1 VCDKKAISRVP
12 APHPDCSVMGH
23 LHRAYECDGKRMRA
37 CRALDGWMV
46 DDASPWIVDDA
57 SRWIVDDASRW
68 IVDDA
73 SRWIV
78 DDASLK
84 AALYKSACWRVE
96 TET

>member
-1 VCDKKAISRVP
+1 
-12 APHPDCSVMGH
+12 MGH

-37 CRALDGWMV
+37 CRALDGWM
-46 DDASPWIVDDA
+46 
-57 SRWIVDDASRW
+57 VDDASRW

>member
-12 APHPDCSVMGH
+12 APHPNCSVMGH

-37 CRALDGWMV
+37 CRALDGWM
-46 DDASPWIVDDA
+46 
-57 SRWIVDDASRW
+57 VDDASRW